1 MLMINKFKSILSKIR
16 IAQQNK
22 KKILKLNVFNSD
34 LLILNVLWKKGLIY
48 GYNRKKD
55 GYVIFLKYNLR
66 GVGIL
71 NSLVFLDTK
80 LTKKELKTLLI
91 LDSNFSYL
99 VVSYEGIFIYSLATN
114 VKYGG
119 KLIGKF

>member
-1 MLMINKFKSILSKIR
+1 MINKFKLILSKIR

-48 GYNRKKD
+48 GYNKTKD
-55 GYVIFLKYNLR
+55 GYVVFLKYSLR
-66 GVGIL
+66 GLGLL
-71 NSLVFLDTK
+71 NSLVFLNTK

-99 VVSYEGIFIYSLATN
+99 VLTYKGVYIYSLAN
-114 VKYGG
+114 NIKYGG
-119 KLIGKF
+119 KLIAKF